1 MSRCLLVDDYK
12 QQRYYFICD
21 SWLADDIGDGKLDR
35 IFYKSTDDD
44 LNNVEHLFRLYA
56 AT

>member
-1 MSRCLLVDDYK
+1 MDDYK